1 MTGPETPPF
10 IASERTSSRSCAI
23 GRSPLWH
30 AKQDAARMGLTSA
43 AKSTGGAASRPVD
56 GGGCCDAAYTADAIN
71 AATATEKN
79 RTCFYGSG
87 VRL

>member
-1 MTGPETPPF
+1 
-10 IASERTSSRSCAI
+10 
-23 GRSPLWH
+23 
-30 AKQDAARMGLTSA
+30 MGLTSA